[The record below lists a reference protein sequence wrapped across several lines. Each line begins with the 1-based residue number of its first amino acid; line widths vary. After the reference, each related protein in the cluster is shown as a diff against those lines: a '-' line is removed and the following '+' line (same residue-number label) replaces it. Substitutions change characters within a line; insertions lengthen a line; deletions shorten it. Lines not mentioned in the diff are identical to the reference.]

1 MATKL
6 ENLKRAIKKI
16 DKEFLRKND
25 KENKVFLKKRGNLIK
40 KFSKK

>member
-1 MATKL
+1 MTTKL

-16 DKEFLRKND
+16 DKEFLRKKD